1 MASRL
6 LEYFGTLVAEDVGF
20 PLTEAALALAQDA
33 YPDLDL
39 QATLASIDELA
50 LRVNKRMPPDA
61 GVAQKLQ
68 VLNRFFFGE
77 LGFAANLNDYN
88 DPDNSHLNIV
98 IQRRRGIPIS
108 LAVLY
113 LEISSQIGIPARGVS
128 FPGHFLLRVTTP
140 AGEIM
145 LDPTT
150 GEALSESRLVDML
163 EPYVRQ
169 HAGESISS
177 VLRALLMPATD
188 REIVARM
195 LRNLKHIYLQ
205 TERWQR
211 LLGVQQRLVTL
222 LPDRIEERRDRG
234 FAFARLDFFRP
245 AVEDLERYL
254 EVRPDA
260 EDATVVESQLEELRQ
275 RTRGEDAQGR

>member
-1 MASRL
+1 MATRL
-6 LEYFGTLVAEDVGF
+6 LEYFSTLVAEDVGF
-20 PLTEAALALAQDA
+20 PLTEAALAIAQDV

-39 QATLASIDELA
+39 QSTLAAIDELA
-50 LRVNKRMPPDA
+50 LRVKKRIPTDA

-77 LGFAANLNDYN
+77 LGFAANVNDFE
-88 DPDNSHLNIV
+88 DPDNSFLNVV
-98 IQRRRGIPIS
+98 IERRRGVPVS
-108 LAVLY
+108 LGVLY
-113 LEISSQIGIPARGVS
+113 LEISSQLGVPARGVS

-150 GEALSESRLVDML
+150 GEALTESRLVDML

-169 HAGESISS
+169 HSGESISS

-188 REIVARM
+188 REILAQM
-195 LRNLKHIYLQ
+195 LRALKTYYLQ

-211 LLGVQQRLVTL
+211 LLSVQQRLVIL
-222 LPDRIEERRDRG
+222 LPERIEERRDRG
-234 FAFARLDFFRP
+234 FAFARLDYFRP

-254 EVRPDA
+254 EVRPEA
-260 EDATVVESQLEELRQ
+260 EDAMLIESQLEELRQ
-275 RTRGEDAQGR
+275 RTRGNEADH